1 MTATFAAAATLQG
14 RALAV
19 VEVKTTGVHPARDAI
34 WELAI
39 IQVDAE
45 GCVAERLH
53 WLFEPGVALPPQ
65 LLSLSGLHPLELS
78 GQPRIDSEARAI
90 ADAIR
95 GRVLM
100 GHNLRFSLAF
110 LRRVLPDWKTL
121 RPPQLCTLRLAR
133 ATLPQLASAG
143 FDALCAHFGITRFFR
158 DRAVPDAEAVL
169 TLAQHLLQEVAP
181 TTLGQQLRSAA
192 RPPLLAAERFAQL
205 PERPGVYYFLG
216 DGGAQ
221 LYVGKSRNLRRRVM
235 SHFQNDHRDRRSL
248 QMVQQIR
255 DVQLAI
261 TAGELGALL
270 FESAEI
276 KRLQPLYNRRLRK
289 QRELLTW
296 ALAVTAGELGA
307 LLFESA
313 EIKRLQPLYNRR
325 LRKQRELLTWALTGE
340 PGELHIELLQHHALR
355 PGLRHVGLF
364 RSRHQARQWLLE
376 QARER
381 RLCLRVLGL
390 EEGEG
395 ACFAY
400 QLGRCAGAC
409 CGEEP
414 RSAHDRRL
422 LAGAER
428 LQTQAWPWNGP
439 VALVERDEQH
449 GLTQWHVLD
458 QWRHLGTVDQLEHAQ
473 PLLAARRGGFNL
485 DTYHILIGHLRRHP
499 NMEIVPL

>member
-169 TLAQHLLQEVAP
+169 TLAQHLLQQVAP

-205 PERPGVYYFLG
+205 PEHYFLG

-255 DVQLAI
+255 NVQ
-261 TAGELGALL
+261 
-270 FESAEI
+270 
-276 KRLQPLYNRRLRK
+276 
-289 QRELLTW
+289 
-296 ALAVTAGELGA
+296 LAVTAGELGA

-325 LRKQRELLTWALTGE
+325 LRKQRELLTWALAGE

>member
-121 RPPQLCTLRLAR
+121 RPPQLCILRLAR

-255 DVQLAI
+255 DVQLAV

-296 ALAVTAGELGA
+296 ALA
-307 LLFESA
+307 
-313 EIKRLQPLYNRR
+313 
-325 LRKQRELLTWALTGE
+325 GE

-458 QWRHLGTVDQLEHAQ
+458 QWRHLGTVDQLDHAQ

-485 DTYHILIGHLRRHP
+485 DTYHILLGHLRSHP

>member
-53 WLFEPGVALPPQ
+53 WLFEPCVALPPQ

-169 TLAQHLLQEVAP
+169 TLAQHLLQQVAP

-261 TAGELGALL
+261 
-270 FESAEI
+270 
-276 KRLQPLYNRRLRK
+276 
-289 QRELLTW
+289 
-296 ALAVTAGELGA
+296 TAGELGA

>member
-1 MTATFAAAATLQG
+1 M
-14 RALAV
+14 
-19 VEVKTTGVHPARDAI
+19 EVKTTGVHPARDAI

-39 IQVDAE
+39 IQVDVDGTVEA
-45 GCVAERLH
+45 RLH
-53 WLFEPGVALPPQ
+53 WLFEPGVAVPPP
-65 LLSLSGLHPLELS
+65 LLSLAGLHPLELR
-78 GQPRIDSEARAI
+78 GQPRIECEAQAI
-90 ADAIR
+90 AEAIR
-95 GRVLM
+95 GRVLV

-110 LRRVLPDWKTL
+110 LRRVLPEWKRL

-133 ATLPQLASAG
+133 AALPELASGG
-143 FDALCAHFGITRFFR
+143 FDALCTHFGIARFFR
-158 DRAVPDAEAVL
+158 DRAVPDAEAALALALQLL
-169 TLAQHLLQEVAP
+169 TRVAP
-181 TTLGQQLRSAA
+181 SALGSQLRSAA
-192 RPPLLAAERFAQL
+192 RPPLLAAERFARL

-255 DVQLAI
+255 DVQLAV

-270 FESAEI
+270 LESAEI
-276 KRLQPLYNRRLRK
+276 KRLQPLYNRHLRK

-296 ALAVTAGELGA
+296 ALA
-307 LLFESA
+307 
-313 EIKRLQPLYNRR
+313 
-325 LRKQRELLTWALTGE
+325 GE

-428 LQTQAWPWNGP
+428 LQTQAWPWSGP

>member
-121 RPPQLCTLRLAR
+121 RPPQLCILRLAR

-169 TLAQHLLQEVAP
+169 TLAQHLLQQVAP

-205 PERPGVYYFLG
+205 PEHYFLG

-255 DVQLAI
+255 DVQ
-261 TAGELGALL
+261 
-270 FESAEI
+270 
-276 KRLQPLYNRRLRK
+276 
-289 QRELLTW
+289 
-296 ALAVTAGELGA
+296 LAVTAGELGA

-485 DTYHILIGHLRRHP
+485 DTYHILLGHLRRHP

>member
-53 WLFEPGVALPPQ
+53 WLFEPCVALPPQ

-169 TLAQHLLQEVAP
+169 TLAQHLLQQVAP

-255 DVQLAI
+255 DVQLAV

-296 ALAVTAGELGA
+296 ALA
-307 LLFESA
+307 
-313 EIKRLQPLYNRR
+313 
-325 LRKQRELLTWALTGE
+325 GE

-485 DTYHILIGHLRRHP
+485 DTYHILLGHLRRHP

>member
-53 WLFEPGVALPPQ
+53 WLFEPCVALPPQ

-205 PERPGVYYFLG
+205 PEHYFLG

-255 DVQLAI
+255 DVQLAV

-296 ALAVTAGELGA
+296 ALA
-307 LLFESA
+307 
-313 EIKRLQPLYNRR
+313 
-325 LRKQRELLTWALTGE
+325 GE

-485 DTYHILIGHLRRHP
+485 DTYHILLGHLRRHP

>member
-53 WLFEPGVALPPQ
+53 WLFEPCVALPPQ

-121 RPPQLCTLRLAR
+121 RPPQLCILRLAR

-205 PERPGVYYFLG
+205 PERPGVYYFVG

-255 DVQLAI
+255 DVQLAV

-296 ALAVTAGELGA
+296 ALA
-307 LLFESA
+307 
-313 EIKRLQPLYNRR
+313 
-325 LRKQRELLTWALTGE
+325 GE

-485 DTYHILIGHLRRHP
+485 DTYHILLGHLRRHP

>member
-121 RPPQLCTLRLAR
+121 RPPQLCILRLAR

-169 TLAQHLLQEVAP
+169 TLAQHLLQQVAP

-205 PERPGVYYFLG
+205 PEHYFLG

-255 DVQLAI
+255 DVQ
-261 TAGELGALL
+261 
-270 FESAEI
+270 
-276 KRLQPLYNRRLRK
+276 
-289 QRELLTW
+289 
-296 ALAVTAGELGA
+296 LAVTAGELGA

-458 QWRHLGTVDQLEHAQ
+458 QWRHLGTVDQLDHAQ

-485 DTYHILIGHLRRHP
+485 DTYHILLGHLRRHP

>member
-53 WLFEPGVALPPQ
+53 WLFEPCVALPPQ

-169 TLAQHLLQEVAP
+169 TLAQHLLQQVAP

-192 RPPLLAAERFAQL
+192 RPPLLAAERFARL
-205 PERPGVYYFLG
+205 PERPGVYYFVG

-255 DVQLAI
+255 DVQLAV

-296 ALAVTAGELGA
+296 ALA
-307 LLFESA
+307 
-313 EIKRLQPLYNRR
+313 
-325 LRKQRELLTWALTGE
+325 GE

>member
-53 WLFEPGVALPPQ
+53 WLFEPCVALPPQ

-192 RPPLLAAERFAQL
+192 RPPLLAAERFARL
-205 PERPGVYYFLG
+205 PERPGVYYFVG

-296 ALAVTAGELGA
+296 ALA
-307 LLFESA
+307 
-313 EIKRLQPLYNRR
+313 
-325 LRKQRELLTWALTGE
+325 GE

>member
-1 MTATFAAAATLQG
+1 VTATFAAAATLQG

-53 WLFEPGVALPPQ
+53 WLFEPCVALPPQ

-205 PERPGVYYFLG
+205 PERPGVYYFVG

-255 DVQLAI
+255 DVQLAV

-296 ALAVTAGELGA
+296 ALA
-307 LLFESA
+307 
-313 EIKRLQPLYNRR
+313 
-325 LRKQRELLTWALTGE
+325 GE

>member
-143 FDALCAHFGITRFFR
+143 FDARCAHFGITRFFR

-205 PERPGVYYFLG
+205 PERPGVYYFVG

-255 DVQLAI
+255 NVQ
-261 TAGELGALL
+261 
-270 FESAEI
+270 
-276 KRLQPLYNRRLRK
+276 
-289 QRELLTW
+289 
-296 ALAVTAGELGA
+296 LAVTAGELGA

-325 LRKQRELLTWALTGE
+325 LRKQRELLTWALAGE

-485 DTYHILIGHLRRHP
+485 DTYHILLGHLRRHP

>member
-205 PERPGVYYFLG
+205 PEHYFLG

-261 TAGELGALL
+261 
-270 FESAEI
+270 
-276 KRLQPLYNRRLRK
+276 
-289 QRELLTW
+289 
-296 ALAVTAGELGA
+296 TAGELGA

-485 DTYHILIGHLRRHP
+485 DTYHILLGHLRRHP

>member
-121 RPPQLCTLRLAR
+121 RPPQLCILRLAR

-181 TTLGQQLRSAA
+181 TALGHQLRSAA

-221 LYVGKSRNLRRRVM
+221 LYLGKSRNLRRRVM

-255 DVQLAI
+255 DVQVAI

-296 ALAVTAGELGA
+296 ALV
-307 LLFESA
+307 
-313 EIKRLQPLYNRR
+313 
-325 LRKQRELLTWALTGE
+325 GE
-340 PGELHIELLQHHALR
+340 PGDLHIELLQHQALS
-355 PGLRHVGLF
+355 PGLRHAGLF
-364 RSRHQARQWLLE
+364 RSRHHARQWLLE
-376 QARER
+376 QARQR
-381 RLCLRVLGL
+381 RLCLLVLGL

-409 CGEEP
+409 CGEES
-414 RSAHDRRL
+414 RRVHDARL
-422 LAGAER
+422 LASAER
-428 LQTQAWPWNGP
+428 LQTQAWPWAGP
-439 VALVERDEQH
+439 VALVERDDRH

-458 QWRHLGTVDQLEHAQ
+458 QWRHLGTVDRFERAE
-473 PLLAARRGGFNL
+473 PLLTKRRGGFNL
-485 DTYHILIGHLRRHP
+485 DTYHILLGHLRRNP
-499 NMEIVPL
+499 NMEIVLL

>member
-1 MTATFAAAATLQG
+1 MVTATFATAATLQG

-169 TLAQHLLQEVAP
+169 TLAQHLLQQVAP

-255 DVQLAI
+255 DVQVAI
-261 TAGELGALL
+261 
-270 FESAEI
+270 
-276 KRLQPLYNRRLRK
+276 
-289 QRELLTW
+289 
-296 ALAVTAGELGA
+296 TAGELGA

-400 QLGRCAGAC
+400 QLGHCAGAC

-473 PLLAARRGGFNL
+473 PLLAAHRGGFNL

>member
-1 MTATFAAAATLQG
+1 M
-14 RALAV
+14 
-19 VEVKTTGVHPARDAI
+19 EVKTTGAHPVRDAI

-39 IQVDAE
+39 IQVDADGNVE
-45 GCVAERLH
+45 ARLH
-53 WLFEPGVALPPQ
+53 WLFEPRAALPAP
-65 LLSLSGLHPLELS
+65 LLSLAGLHPLELR
-78 GQPRIDSEARAI
+78 GQPAIESEAQAI
-90 ADAIR
+90 ASAIR
-95 GRVLM
+95 GRTLV

-110 LRRVLPDWKTL
+110 LRRVLPDWKAL
-121 RPPQLCTLRLAR
+121 RPAQLCTLRLAR
-133 ATLPQLASAG
+133 AALPELAGDG
-143 FDALCAHFGITRFFR
+143 FDALCTHFGIARFFR
-158 DRAVPDAEAVL
+158 HRAVPDAEAVWA
-169 TLAQHLLQEVAP
+169 LALHLLERVEP
-181 TTLGQQLRSAA
+181 STLGTQLRSTA
-192 RPPLLAAERFAQL
+192 RPPLLAAERFARL

-255 DVQLAI
+255 DVQLAV

-270 FESAEI
+270 LESAEI

-296 ALAVTAGELGA
+296 ALA
-307 LLFESA
+307 
-313 EIKRLQPLYNRR
+313 
-325 LRKQRELLTWALTGE
+325 GE
-340 PGELHIELLQHHALR
+340 PGELHIELLQHQALN
-355 PGLRHVGLF
+355 PGLRHAGLF
-364 RSRHQARQWLLE
+364 RSRHHARQWLLE

-395 ACFAY
+395 ACFAF

-409 CGEEP
+409 CGEES
-414 RSAHDRRL
+414 RQAHDRRL
-422 LAGAER
+422 LAVVER
-428 LQTQAWPWNGP
+428 LQTQAWPWSGP

-458 QWRHLGTVDQLEHAQ
+458 QWRHLGTVDRLDHAQ

-485 DTYHILIGHLRRHP
+485 DTYHILLGHLRRHP

>member
-1 MTATFAAAATLQG
+1 MVTATFAAAATLQG

-121 RPPQLCTLRLAR
+121 RPPQLCILRLAR

-169 TLAQHLLQEVAP
+169 TLAQHLLQQVAP

-205 PERPGVYYFLG
+205 PEHYFLG

-255 DVQLAI
+255 DVQLAV

-296 ALAVTAGELGA
+296 ALA
-307 LLFESA
+307 
-313 EIKRLQPLYNRR
+313 
-325 LRKQRELLTWALTGE
+325 GE

>member
-53 WLFEPGVALPPQ
+53 WLFEPCVALPPQ

-169 TLAQHLLQEVAP
+169 TLAQHLLQQVAP

-296 ALAVTAGELGA
+296 AL
-307 LLFESA
+307 
-313 EIKRLQPLYNRR
+313 
-325 LRKQRELLTWALTGE
+325 TGE

-400 QLGRCAGAC
+400 QLGHCAGAC

-458 QWRHLGTVDQLEHAQ
+458 QWRHLGTVDQLDHAQ

-485 DTYHILIGHLRRHP
+485 DTYHILLGHLRRHP

>member
-121 RPPQLCTLRLAR
+121 RPPQLCILRLAR

-169 TLAQHLLQEVAP
+169 TLAQHLLQQVAP

-255 DVQLAI
+255 DVQLAV

-296 ALAVTAGELGA
+296 ALA
-307 LLFESA
+307 
-313 EIKRLQPLYNRR
+313 
-325 LRKQRELLTWALTGE
+325 GE

-458 QWRHLGTVDQLEHAQ
+458 QWRHLGTVDQLDHAQ

-485 DTYHILIGHLRRHP
+485 DTYHILLGHLRRHP

>member
-121 RPPQLCTLRLAR
+121 RPPQLCILRLAR

-205 PERPGVYYFLG
+205 PEHYFLG

-255 DVQLAI
+255 NVQ
-261 TAGELGALL
+261 
-270 FESAEI
+270 
-276 KRLQPLYNRRLRK
+276 
-289 QRELLTW
+289 
-296 ALAVTAGELGA
+296 LAVTAGELGA

-325 LRKQRELLTWALTGE
+325 LRKQRELLTWALAGE

>member
-53 WLFEPGVALPPQ
+53 WLFEPCVALPPQ

-296 ALAVTAGELGA
+296 AL
-307 LLFESA
+307 
-313 EIKRLQPLYNRR
+313 
-325 LRKQRELLTWALTGE
+325 TGE

-400 QLGRCAGAC
+400 QLGHCAGAC

-458 QWRHLGTVDQLEHAQ
+458 QWRHLGTVDQLDHAQ

-485 DTYHILIGHLRRHP
+485 DTYHILLGHLRRHP

>member
-121 RPPQLCTLRLAR
+121 RPPQLCILRLAR

-169 TLAQHLLQEVAP
+169 TLAQHLLQQVAP

-205 PERPGVYYFLG
+205 PEHYFLG

-255 DVQLAI
+255 DVQLAV

-296 ALAVTAGELGA
+296 ALA
-307 LLFESA
+307 
-313 EIKRLQPLYNRR
+313 
-325 LRKQRELLTWALTGE
+325 GE

-400 QLGRCAGAC
+400 QLGHCAGAC

>member
-205 PERPGVYYFLG
+205 PEHYFLG

-255 DVQLAI
+255 NVQ
-261 TAGELGALL
+261 
-270 FESAEI
+270 
-276 KRLQPLYNRRLRK
+276 
-289 QRELLTW
+289 
-296 ALAVTAGELGA
+296 LAVTAGELGA

-325 LRKQRELLTWALTGE
+325 LRKQRELLTWALAGE

-458 QWRHLGTVDQLEHAQ
+458 QWRHLGTVDQLDHAQ

>member
-53 WLFEPGVALPPQ
+53 WLFEPCVALPPQ

-296 ALAVTAGELGA
+296 ALA
-307 LLFESA
+307 
-313 EIKRLQPLYNRR
+313 
-325 LRKQRELLTWALTGE
+325 GE

-458 QWRHLGTVDQLEHAQ
+458 QWRHLGTVDQLDHAQ

-485 DTYHILIGHLRRHP
+485 DTYHILLGHLRRHP

>member
-169 TLAQHLLQEVAP
+169 TLAQHLLQEGAP
-181 TTLGQQLRSAA
+181 TALGQQLRSAA

-205 PERPGVYYFLG
+205 PEHYFLG

-255 DVQLAI
+255 DVQLAV

-296 ALAVTAGELGA
+296 ALA
-307 LLFESA
+307 
-313 EIKRLQPLYNRR
+313 
-325 LRKQRELLTWALTGE
+325 GE

-390 EEGEG
+390 EDGEG

-428 LQTQAWPWNGP
+428 LQAQAWPWNGP

-485 DTYHILIGHLRRHP
+485 DTYHILLGHLRRHP

>member
-65 LLSLSGLHPLELS
+65 LLSLSGLPPLELS

-121 RPPQLCTLRLAR
+121 RPPQLCILRLAR

-205 PERPGVYYFLG
+205 PEHYFLG

-261 TAGELGALL
+261 
-270 FESAEI
+270 
-276 KRLQPLYNRRLRK
+276 
-289 QRELLTW
+289 
-296 ALAVTAGELGA
+296 TAGELGA

>member
-53 WLFEPGVALPPQ
+53 WLFEPCVALPPQ

-255 DVQLAI
+255 DVQLAV

-296 ALAVTAGELGA
+296 ALA
-307 LLFESA
+307 
-313 EIKRLQPLYNRR
+313 
-325 LRKQRELLTWALTGE
+325 GE

>member
-1 MTATFAAAATLQG
+1 M
-14 RALAV
+14 
-19 VEVKTTGVHPARDAI
+19 KTTGAHPARDAI

-53 WLFEPGVALPPQ
+53 WLFEPGVALPSQ
-65 LLSLSGLHPLELS
+65 LLSLSGLHPLELR

-205 PERPGVYYFLG
+205 PERPGVYYFVG

-255 DVQLAI
+255 DVQLAV

-296 ALAVTAGELGA
+296 ALA
-307 LLFESA
+307 
-313 EIKRLQPLYNRR
+313 
-325 LRKQRELLTWALTGE
+325 GE

-458 QWRHLGTVDQLEHAQ
+458 QWRHLGTVDQLDHAQ

-485 DTYHILIGHLRRHP
+485 DTYHILLGHLRRHP

>member
-53 WLFEPGVALPPQ
+53 WLFEPCVALPPQ

-255 DVQLAI
+255 DVQ
-261 TAGELGALL
+261 
-270 FESAEI
+270 
-276 KRLQPLYNRRLRK
+276 
-289 QRELLTW
+289 
-296 ALAVTAGELGA
+296 LAVTAGELGA

>member
-169 TLAQHLLQEVAP
+169 TLAQHLLQQVAP

-205 PERPGVYYFLG
+205 PEHYFLG

-255 DVQLAI
+255 DVQLA
-261 TAGELGALL
+261 
-270 FESAEI
+270 
-276 KRLQPLYNRRLRK
+276 
-289 QRELLTW
+289 
-296 ALAVTAGELGA
+296 VTAGELGA

-313 EIKRLQPLYNRR
+313 EIKRLQPLYSRR
-325 LRKQRELLTWALTGE
+325 LRKQRELLTWALAGE

>member
-205 PERPGVYYFLG
+205 PERPGVYYFVG

-255 DVQLAI
+255 DVQLAV

-296 ALAVTAGELGA
+296 ALA
-307 LLFESA
+307 
-313 EIKRLQPLYNRR
+313 
-325 LRKQRELLTWALTGE
+325 GE

-458 QWRHLGTVDQLEHAQ
+458 QWRHLGTVDQLDHAQ

-485 DTYHILIGHLRRHP
+485 DTYHILLGHLRRHP

>member
-1 MTATFAAAATLQG
+1 MTAAFAPAATLQG

-39 IQVDAE
+39 IQVDVDGTVEA
-45 GCVAERLH
+45 RLH
-53 WLFEPGVALPPQ
+53 WLFEPGVAVPPP
-65 LLSLSGLHPLELS
+65 LLSLAGLHPLELR
-78 GQPRIDSEARAI
+78 GQPRIECEAQAI
-90 ADAIR
+90 AEAIR
-95 GRVLM
+95 GRVLV

-110 LRRVLPDWKTL
+110 LRRVLPEWKRL
-121 RPPQLCTLRLAR
+121 RPPQLCILRLAR
-133 ATLPQLASAG
+133 AALPELASGG
-143 FDALCAHFGITRFFR
+143 FDALCTHFGIARFFR
-158 DRAVPDAEAVL
+158 DRAVPDAEAA
-169 TLAQHLLQEVAP
+169 LALARHLLTRVAP
-181 TTLGQQLRSAA
+181 SALGSQLRSAA
-192 RPPLLAAERFAQL
+192 RPPLLAAERFARL

-216 DGGAQ
+216 DGGAR

-255 DVQLAI
+255 DVQLAV

-270 FESAEI
+270 LESAEI

-296 ALAVTAGELGA
+296 ALA
-307 LLFESA
+307 
-313 EIKRLQPLYNRR
+313 
-325 LRKQRELLTWALTGE
+325 GE

-355 PGLRHVGLF
+355 SGLRHVGLF

-409 CGEEP
+409 CGEES

-428 LQTQAWPWNGP
+428 LQTQAWPWSGP
-439 VALVERDEQH
+439 VALVEHDEQH

-485 DTYHILIGHLRRHP
+485 DTYHILLGHLRRHP

>member
-205 PERPGVYYFLG
+205 PERPGVYYFVG

-255 DVQLAI
+255 DVQLAV

-296 ALAVTAGELGA
+296 ALA
-307 LLFESA
+307 
-313 EIKRLQPLYNRR
+313 
-325 LRKQRELLTWALTGE
+325 GE

>member
-1 MTATFAAAATLQG
+1 M
-14 RALAV
+14 
-19 VEVKTTGVHPARDAI
+19 EVKTTGAHPARDAI

-53 WLFEPGVALPPQ
+53 WLFEPGVALPSQ
-65 LLSLSGLHPLELS
+65 LLSLSGLHPLELR

-205 PERPGVYYFLG
+205 PERPGVYYFVG

-255 DVQLAI
+255 DVQLAV

-296 ALAVTAGELGA
+296 ALA
-307 LLFESA
+307 
-313 EIKRLQPLYNRR
+313 
-325 LRKQRELLTWALTGE
+325 GE

-458 QWRHLGTVDQLEHAQ
+458 QWRHLGTVDQLDHAQ

-485 DTYHILIGHLRRHP
+485 DTYHILLGHLRRHP

>member
-53 WLFEPGVALPPQ
+53 WLFEPCVALPPQ

-296 ALAVTAGELGA
+296 AL
-307 LLFESA
+307 
-313 EIKRLQPLYNRR
+313 
-325 LRKQRELLTWALTGE
+325 TGE

-400 QLGRCAGAC
+400 QLGHCAGAC

-485 DTYHILIGHLRRHP
+485 DTYHILLGHLRRHP

>member
-53 WLFEPGVALPPQ
+53 WLFEPCVALPPQ

-121 RPPQLCTLRLAR
+121 RPPQLCILRLAR

-169 TLAQHLLQEVAP
+169 TLAQHLLQQVAP

-255 DVQLAI
+255 DVQLAV

-296 ALAVTAGELGA
+296 ALA
-307 LLFESA
+307 
-313 EIKRLQPLYNRR
+313 
-325 LRKQRELLTWALTGE
+325 GE

>member
-1 MTATFAAAATLQG
+1 M
-14 RALAV
+14 
-19 VEVKTTGVHPARDAI
+19 EVKTTGVHPARDAI

-121 RPPQLCTLRLAR
+121 RPPQLCILRLAR

-205 PERPGVYYFLG
+205 PEHYFLG

-255 DVQLAI
+255 DVQLAV

-296 ALAVTAGELGA
+296 ALA
-307 LLFESA
+307 
-313 EIKRLQPLYNRR
+313 
-325 LRKQRELLTWALTGE
+325 GE

>member
-169 TLAQHLLQEVAP
+169 TLAQHLLQQVAP

-205 PERPGVYYFLG
+205 PERPGVYYFVG

-255 DVQLAI
+255 DVQLAV

-296 ALAVTAGELGA
+296 ALA
-307 LLFESA
+307 
-313 EIKRLQPLYNRR
+313 
-325 LRKQRELLTWALTGE
+325 GE

>member
-121 RPPQLCTLRLAR
+121 RPPQLCILRLAR

-205 PERPGVYYFLG
+205 PERPGVYYFVG

-255 DVQLAI
+255 DVQLA
-261 TAGELGALL
+261 
-270 FESAEI
+270 
-276 KRLQPLYNRRLRK
+276 
-289 QRELLTW
+289 
-296 ALAVTAGELGA
+296 VTAGELGA

-313 EIKRLQPLYNRR
+313 EIKRLQPLYSRR
-325 LRKQRELLTWALTGE
+325 LRKQRELLTWALAGE

-458 QWRHLGTVDQLEHAQ
+458 QWRHLGTVDQLDHAQ